1 MRIRDFMSTTVV
13 AVDEDTPV
21 HDARKILEAHKIR
34 RLPVM
39 RKGHLV
45 GLVTE
50 RMLLEAEPLPA
61 GHAANRTENQPLL
74 AKSVKDYMTKDPYT
88 VGPDMPFEEALEIG
102 QNMGYGG
109 FPVVEDGMIVGMVTE
124 SDIMRLMTKAF
135 GVSGGSKRIEIR
147 ISREFGTMRKIMEV
161 LDETKAVLLSLM
173 TFLRRQHGEDLIIL
187 RVHSEDAGPVAA
199 RLRSSGF
206 DVAYAG

>member
-1 MRIRDFMSTTVV
+1 MSTTVV
-13 AVDEDTPV
+13 AVDEDTSV
-21 HDARKILEAHKIR
+21 HDARKIMEVHKIR

-50 RMLLEAEPLPA
+50 RMLLEAEPLP
-61 GHAANRTENQPLL
+61 GEHAATRTVHQPFV
-74 AKSVKDYMTKDPYT
+74 ANSVKDLMTKDPYT

-102 QNMGYGG
+102 QDMGYGG

-135 GVSGGSKRIEIR
+135 GVCGGSKRIEIK
-147 ISREFGTMRKIMEV
+147 ISREFGTMKKVMEV
-161 LDETKAVLLSLM
+161 LDENKAVLLSLI
-173 TFLRRQHGEDLIIL
+173 TFLRSQGGEDMIIL
-187 RVHSEDAGPVAA
+187 RVNSEDAGPVAA
-199 RLRSSGF
+199 RLKSSGF
-206 DVAYAG
+206 KVAYAG